1 MLALFKYTSMET
13 TRELKFA
20 LQLQLSESYIYG
32 TATLDEKDYSINIQQ
47 AANQLV
53 VLPQD
58 FSYIGEIDKGLISFS
73 RENDNNNKRI
83 SIASEI
89 QVGQGDLIEVYL
101 DQDNILLSI
110 ANDLPIEI
118 SILVNAT
125 SIINTIK
132 GR

>member
-1 MLALFKYTSMET
+1 MET

-20 LQLQLSESYIYG
+20 LQLELSESYIYG
-32 TATLDEKDYSINIQQ
+32 TATLDEKNYSINIQQ
-47 AANQLV
+47 AANQLI

-118 SILVNAT
+118 NILVNAT

-132 GR
+132 DR

>member
-1 MLALFKYTSMET
+1 MET

-20 LQLQLSESYIYG
+20 LQLELSESYIYG
-32 TATLDEKDYSINIQQ
+32 TATLDEKNYSINIQQ
-47 AANQLV
+47 AANQLI

-101 DQDNILLSI
+101 DQDNMLLSL
-110 ANDLPIEI
+110 ANDLPTEI
-118 SILVNAT
+118 SIHLDVT
-125 SIINTIK
+125 GIIDTNE

>member
-1 MLALFKYTSMET
+1 MET

-20 LQLQLSESYIYG
+20 LQLELSESYIYG
-32 TATLDEKDYSINIQQ
+32 TATLDEKNYSINIQQ
-47 AANQLV
+47 AANQLI

-101 DQDNILLSI
+101 DQDNMLLSL
-110 ANDLPIEI
+110 ANDLPKEI
-118 SILVNAT
+118 SIHLDT
-125 SIINTIK
+125 TGIINTNE

>member
-1 MLALFKYTSMET
+1 MET

-47 AANQLV
+47 AANRLV

-118 SILVNAT
+118 NILVNAT

>member
-1 MLALFKYTSMET
+1 MEK
-13 TRELKFA
+13 TRELRFA

-89 QVGQGDLIEVYL
+89 QVGRGDLIEVYL

>member
-1 MLALFKYTSMET
+1 MET

-101 DQDNILLSI
+101 DQDNILLCI

-125 SIINTIK
+125 SNITTIK

>member
-58 FSYIGEIDKGLISFS
+58 FSYIGEIYKGLISFS
-73 RENDNNNKRI
+73 RERMTI
-83 SIASEI
+83 
-89 QVGQGDLIEVYL
+89 
-101 DQDNILLSI
+101 
-110 ANDLPIEI
+110 
-118 SILVNAT
+118 
-125 SIINTIK
+125 TIK
-132 GR
+132 ELV

>member
-1 MLALFKYTSMET
+1 MET

-89 QVGQGDLIEVYL
+89 QVGQRDLIEVYL

-118 SILVNAT
+118 NILVNAT

>member
-1 MLALFKYTSMET
+1 MET

-20 LQLQLSESYIYG
+20 LQLQLSESYIHG
-32 TATLDEKDYSINIQQ
+32 KATLNEKDYSINIQQ
-47 AANQLV
+47 AANRLV
-53 VLPQD
+53 VLPKD

-118 SILVNAT
+118 NILVNAT

-132 GR
+132 DR

>member
-1 MLALFKYTSMET
+1 MET

-20 LQLQLSESYIYG
+20 LQLQLSESYIHG
-32 TATLDEKDYSINIQQ
+32 KATLNEKDYSINIQQ
-47 AANQLV
+47 AANRLV
-53 VLPQD
+53 VLPKD

-118 SILVNAT
+118 NILVNAT
-125 SIINTIK
+125 SIINIIK
-132 GR
+132 DR

>member
-1 MLALFKYTSMET
+1 MLCK
-13 TRELKFA
+13 
-20 LQLQLSESYIYG
+20 LQLSESYIYG
-32 TATLDEKDYSINIQQ
+32 TATLNEKDYSINIQQ
-47 AANQLV
+47 AANRLV

-118 SILVNAT
+118 NILVNAT

>member
-1 MLALFKYTSMET
+1 ME
-13 TRELKFA
+13 
-20 LQLQLSESYIYG
+20 QS
-32 TATLDEKDYSINIQQ
+32 TLDEKDYSINIQQ
-47 AANQLV
+47 AANRLV

-58 FSYIGEIDKGLISFS
+58 FSYIREIDKGLISFS

-118 SILVNAT
+118 NILVNAT

>member
-1 MLALFKYTSMET
+1 MET
-13 TRELKFA
+13 TRELKFT
-20 LQLQLSESYIYG
+20 LQLQLYESYIYG

-58 FSYIGEIDKGLISFS
+58 FSYIGETDKGLISFS

-110 ANDLPIEI
+110 ANDLPIEM

-125 SIINTIK
+125 SIINTIES
-132 GR
+132 R

>member
-1 MLALFKYTSMET
+1 MET

-47 AANQLV
+47 AGNQLV

-101 DQDNILLSI
+101 DQDNILLCI

-125 SIINTIK
+125 SNITTIK

>member
-32 TATLDEKDYSINIQQ
+32 TATLNEKDYSINIQQ
-47 AANQLV
+47 AANRLV

-58 FSYIGEIDKGLISFS
+58 FSYIGEINKGLISFS

-110 ANDLPIEI
+110 ANDLSIEI
-118 SILVNAT
+118 NILVNAT

>member
-1 MLALFKYTSMET
+1 M
-13 TRELKFA
+13 
-20 LQLQLSESYIYG
+20 
-32 TATLDEKDYSINIQQ
+32 
-47 AANQLV
+47 V

-83 SIASEI
+83 NIASEI
-89 QVGQGDLIEVYL
+89 QVGQRDLIEVYL
-101 DQDNILLSI
+101 DQDIILLSI

-118 SILVNAT
+118 NILVNAT

>member
-1 MLALFKYTSMET
+1 MET

-20 LQLQLSESYIYG
+20 LQLELSESYIYG
-32 TATLDEKDYSINIQQ
+32 TATLDEKNYSINIQQ
-47 AANQLV
+47 ATNQLI

-73 RENDNNNKRI
+73 RENDNSNKRI

-101 DQDNILLSI
+101 DQDNLLLSL
-110 ANDLPIEI
+110 ANDLPTEI
-118 SILVNAT
+118 SIHLEAT
-125 SIINTIK
+125 SIINTHG

>member
-1 MLALFKYTSMET
+1 MET
-13 TRELKFA
+13 TREFKFA
-20 LQLQLSESYIYG
+20 LQLELSESYIYG
-32 TATLDEKDYSINIQQ
+32 TATLDEKNYSINIQQ
-47 AANQLV
+47 AANQLI

-101 DQDNILLSI
+101 DQDNMLLSL
-110 ANDLPIEI
+110 ANDLPKEI
-118 SILVNAT
+118 SIHLDAT
-125 SIINTIK
+125 SIINTHE
-132 GR
+132 GG

>member
-1 MLALFKYTSMET
+1 MET

-32 TATLDEKDYSINIQQ
+32 TATLNEKDYSINIQQ
-47 AANQLV
+47 AANRLV

-101 DQDNILLSI
+101 DQDNILLCI

>member
-1 MLALFKYTSMET
+1 MET

-53 VLPQD
+53 VLPQV

-83 SIASEI
+83 RIASEI

>member
-1 MLALFKYTSMET
+1 MET

-32 TATLDEKDYSINIQQ
+32 TATLNEKDYSIYIQQ
-47 AANQLV
+47 AANRLV

-89 QVGQGDLIEVYL
+89 QVGQGDLIEV
-101 DQDNILLSI
+101 
-110 ANDLPIEI
+110 
-118 SILVNAT
+118 
-125 SIINTIK
+125 
-132 GR
+132 

>member
-1 MLALFKYTSMET
+1 MET

-101 DQDNILLSI
+101 DQDNILLCI

>member
-1 MLALFKYTSMET
+1 MET

-20 LQLQLSESYIYG
+20 LQLQLSESYIHG
-32 TATLDEKDYSINIQQ
+32 KATLNEKDYSINIQQ
-47 AANQLV
+47 AANRLV
-53 VLPQD
+53 VLPKD

-83 SIASEI
+83 SIAAEI

-118 SILVNAT
+118 NILVNAT

-132 GR
+132 DR

>member
-1 MLALFKYTSMET
+1 MET
-13 TRELKFA
+13 TRELKFT
-20 LQLQLSESYIYG
+20 LQLQLYESYIYG

-53 VLPQD
+53 VLPRD

-125 SIINTIK
+125 SIINTIES
-132 GR
+132 R

>member
-1 MLALFKYTSMET
+1 LET
-13 TRELKFA
+13 IRELKFA

-73 RENDNNNKRI
+73 RENDNNNKSI

-89 QVGQGDLIEVYL
+89 QVGEE
-101 DQDNILLSI
+101 ILLKFTLI
-110 ANDLPIEI
+110 R
-118 SILVNAT
+118 
-125 SIINTIK
+125 IIYFYLSQMTFQ
-132 GR
+132 

>member
-1 MLALFKYTSMET
+1 M
-13 TRELKFA
+13 
-20 LQLQLSESYIYG
+20 
-32 TATLDEKDYSINIQQ
+32 
-47 AANQLV
+47 V
-53 VLPQD
+53 VLTQD
-58 FSYIGEIDKGLISFS
+58 FSLIGEIDEGLISFS

-83 SIASEI
+83 SVASEI
-89 QVGQGDLIEVYL
+89 QVGQGYLIEVYR

-118 SILVNAT
+118 NILVNAT

>member
-1 MLALFKYTSMET
+1 MET

-53 VLPQD
+53 VLPQV
-58 FSYIGEIDKGLISFS
+58 FSYIGEIDQGLISFS

-83 SIASEI
+83 RIASEI

-125 SIINTIK
+125 SIINTIE

>member
-1 MLALFKYTSMET
+1 MET

-118 SILVNAT
+118 NIPVNAT